1 MTVEVTTKIFCK
13 DCSNIRPRSSNFL
26 DESEAFFMATNSK
39 EKQRE
44 YDAKRAGRTRN
55 FTTIVYPES
64 APENWLE
71 ILQQLFVPA
80 LVSPLH
86 DKDVNPTGEQ
96 KKAHYHVVLMFDVVK
111 TIEQVKKVVA
121 EFGGVGCEK
130 VNSLRGVAR
139 YLCHLDNPDKH
150 QYNES
155 EINQF
160 CGVDYRG
167 LTELA
172 SDIDESAEEL
182 LDYCEV
188 NQITSFA
195 KIRRIV
201 RSSKPEWAQALRT
214 RSIYISMTL
223 KSMEWEITHGIDR
236 SELQK

>member
-1 MTVEVTTKIFCK
+1 M
-13 DCSNIRPRSSNFL
+13 
-26 DESEAFFMATNSK
+26 
-39 EKQRE
+39 
-44 YDAKRAGRTRN
+44 
-55 FTTIVYPES
+55 
-64 APENWLE
+64 
-71 ILQQLFVPA
+71 
-80 LVSPLH
+80 LV
-86 DKDVNPTGEQ
+86 
-96 KKAHYHVVLMFDVVK
+96 A
-111 TIEQVKKVVA
+111 
-121 EFGGVGCEK
+121 K

-155 EINQF
+155 EIKQF

>member
-1 MTVEVTTKIFCK
+1 M
-13 DCSNIRPRSSNFL
+13 
-26 DESEAFFMATNSK
+26 
-39 EKQRE
+39 
-44 YDAKRAGRTRN
+44 
-55 FTTIVYPES
+55 
-64 APENWLE
+64 
-71 ILQQLFVPA
+71 PA

-155 EINQF
+155 EIKQF